1 MSLFQ
6 ATVACRQMGF
16 PGAVRPTRESEFGRV
31 SSTFALDDVDCE
43 GHGDSLD
50 QCTGNWA
57 NENCG
62 GGEGAGVVC
71 LVEGQELQEDT
82 TQSGPTGEK

>member
-1 MSLFQ
+1 
-6 ATVACRQMGF
+6 MGF

-31 SSTFALDDVDCE
+31 SSNFALDDVDCDGNE
-43 GHGDSLD
+43 ESLEHCIGDW
-50 QCTGNWA
+50 T

-71 LVEGQELQEDT
+71 LLEGQELQEDT
-82 TQSGPTGEK
+82 KRSGPSSGEK